1 MYSLE
6 SYDTSRTLRTLTTME
21 TVGAM
26 DEARWSRTLRDPDSR
41 QQHANRPA
49 PVTLRASYDMRSA
62 WHAMAR
68 TA

>member
-26 DEARWSRTLRDPDSR
+26 DEARWSRALHEDTR
-41 QQHANRPA
+41 QQRTRRPV
-49 PVTLRASYDMRSA
+49 PVTLRASYDIRSA
-62 WHAMAR
+62 WRGMAC

>member
-26 DEARWSRTLRDPDSR
+26 DEARWSRALPDTDNR
-41 QQHANRPA
+41 QQHARRPA
-49 PVTLRASYDMRSA
+49 PVTLRASYDVRSV